1 VASTNATRRRAVR
14 AGALV
19 LGLTPLLSL
28 VWRGLSDGG
37 SGLGAN
43 PVEEITHETG
53 EWGLRLLVL
62 TLAVTPA
69 RRWLGWSWLA
79 PERRTFGLLA
89 FLYASLHFATYLL
102 LDLDLDFSALAE
114 DIIDRPYITAGFA
127 ALLAMTP
134 LAMTSTRA
142 AMKRLGTRWIQLHR
156 LTYIAA
162 GAACLHFFWG
172 VKADLLEPA
181 IYAGIT
187 AALLGLRAITP
198 SRNRPR

>member
-1 VASTNATRRRAVR
+1 VR

>member
-1 VASTNATRRRAVR
+1 MASTNATRRRAVR

>member
-89 FLYASLHFATYLL
+89 FLYASLHFAT
-102 LDLDLDFSALAE
+102 
-114 DIIDRPYITAGFA
+114 
-127 ALLAMTP
+127 LLAMTP

-162 GAACLHFFWG
+162 GAACLHFFLG